1 MMKEKRIRE
10 ALERF
15 LKAVEAD
22 TRNPRAYKLAG
33 DCYLLLGGKDQA
45 AAAYRKSLEWNP
57 QDNNLR
63 NWLNTYAPTAQPKPL
78 SPLPALPAPGAG
90 APAPAPA
97 AAAPSQAVPVAAAPA
112 ATTVPVSSAPPTA
125 APATSAAPSG
135 MPVPGEGQ

>member
-57 QDNNLR
+57 QDSNLR
-63 NWLNTYAPTAQPKPL
+63 NWLNTYAPTANPAPL
-78 SPLPALPAPGAG
+78 APLPALPAPGAG
-90 APAPAPA
+90 APAPAPQPN
-97 AAAPSQAVPVAAAPA
+97 AAAPAPSAPVAAAPV
-112 ATTVPVSSAPPTA
+112 ATTVPVTA
-125 APATSAAPSG
+125 APPAASPAAPSG
-135 MPVPGEGQ
+135 LPQPVEGQ